1 MIPIAYI
8 NEWRQQAP
16 WQDDYQV
23 EQDLLICRS
32 LAAIFSDPELC
43 KKLAF
48 RGGTALH
55 KIHFSPSAARYSE
68 DIDLVQ
74 ISSEPFGPVMDRLRD
89 CLAFLGTPLRKQKL
103 HNNTMIYRLT
113 SEAGQKMKL
122 KIEINTRE
130 HFTVFGHQYVSFA
143 VDSSWHKQTCLITT
157 FTIEEL
163 LSTKLR
169 ALYQRK
175 KGRDLFDLWYALT
188 QVNCDPMKIV
198 ESWHIYM
205 KEEGNKVSRREF
217 EMNLNE
223 KMQSTQFTGDMGFLI
238 RAGIKYDTVEAME
251 LVTQKIISLI

>member
-23 EQDLLICRS
+23 EQDLIICRA
-32 LAAIFSDPELC
+32 LAAIFSDQELR

-55 KIHFSPSAARYSE
+55 KIYISPSARYSE
-68 DIDLVQ
+68 DVDLVQ
-74 ISSEPFGPVMDRLRD
+74 ISAEPFGPVIDRLRD
-89 CLAFLGTPLRKQKL
+89 CLAFLGTPLRKQKA
-103 HNNTMIYRLT
+103 HNNTMIFRLT

-122 KIEINTRE
+122 KIEVNTRE
-130 HFTVFGHQYVSFA
+130 HFTVFGHHSMPFKL
-143 VDSSWHKQTCLITT
+143 DSAWHTQSCSITT

-188 QVNCDPMKIV
+188 QLDCDPKKIV
-198 ESWHIYM
+198 EGWRVYM
-205 KEEGNKVSRREF
+205 KEEGNKISRREF
-217 EMNLNE
+217 EMNLDE
-223 KMQSTQFTGDMGFLI
+223 KLQSPQFMGDMGFLI
-238 RAGIKYDTVEAME
+238 RSGIEYDIPNAAK
-251 LVTQKIISLI
+251 LVKEKIITLI

>member
-23 EQDLLICRS
+23 EQDLLICRA
-32 LAAIFSDPELC
+32 LAAIFSDHILR

-55 KIHFSPSAARYSE
+55 KIYFSPSARYSE

-74 ISSEPFGPVMDRLRD
+74 IASEPFGPVMDRLRD
-89 CLAFLGTPLRKQKL
+89 CLAFLGTPLRKQKT

-122 KIEINTRE
+122 KIEVNTRE
-130 HFTVFGHQYVSFA
+130 HFTVFGHQHVSFE
-143 VDSSWHKQTCLITT
+143 VDSSWHRQTCLITT

-188 QVNCDPMKIV
+188 QVSCDPVKIV
-198 ESWHIYM
+198 EGWRIYM
-205 KEEGNKVSRREF
+205 SEEGNRVSRREF
-217 EMNLNE
+217 EMNLDE
-223 KMQSTQFTGDMGFLI
+223 KMKSTQFTGDMSFLI
-238 RAGIKYDTVEAME
+238 KAGIEYDTTEAMA
-251 LVTQKIISLI
+251 LVKQKIVELI